1 MLCLVFMGNTYN
13 QKKKEKR
20 WRWQYECGAPLYH
33 HYYFQA
39 LPNLPVE
46 LARFKKLGGLQNPRE
61 AQDNVI

>member
-1 MLCLVFMGNTYN
+1 
-13 QKKKEKR
+13 
-20 WRWQYECGAPLYH
+20 
-33 HYYFQA
+33 